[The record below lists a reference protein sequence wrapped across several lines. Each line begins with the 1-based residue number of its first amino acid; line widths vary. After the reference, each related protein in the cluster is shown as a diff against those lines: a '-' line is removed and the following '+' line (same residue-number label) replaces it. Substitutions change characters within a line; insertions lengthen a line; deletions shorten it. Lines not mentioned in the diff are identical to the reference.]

1 MAQSAELITR
11 RRVVRFHSKQPNI
24 AGYSEAREDV
34 ANVIL
39 MGSTPITRSN
49 SASPRECGPAPSKRT
64 DGGSSPLE
72 ATNLSRPAE
81 GTLPPTQNIES
92 SNLSRDPILGQ

>member
-1 MAQSAELITR
+1 
-11 RRVVRFHSKQPNI
+11 
-24 AGYSEAREDV
+24 
-34 ANVIL
+34 L

-72 ATNLSRPAE
+72 ATNLSRPADS
-81 GTLPPTQNIES
+81 TLPPTQNIES
-92 SNLSRDPILGQ
+92 SNLSRDPILRQ